1 MFSYLKK
8 IKIDFTIFIFFII
21 AATFLSF
28 KNGYIISHDTYAMIN
43 TFEKIINQKIYIPSR
58 TPGYFV
64 PEIGIGFLSYYGGS
78 FLLNI
83 TSFMLLLV
91 GLIFFFLSLEKKYN
105 KIFLFA
111 SLCLSNYVVFKDAIQ
126 AEDFSWSFFF
136 FALGFYF
143 FKKKY
148 FELSIIFFSLCIGSR
163 LNFSIFIIL
172 LIMYFKLIE
181 KIEIKK
187 RLLILISSLFFG
199 SLLYLPIWVSNGLSL
214 IWVTG
219 YTDGSSLTEISNIK
233 NWLSRFFYKIIN
245 VFGIVQCIV
254 IFFLLYLKRKE
265 IIKLKNHTFIFLTI
279 IANLAVFLYLPLE
292 LSYLWIYI
300 FLIYF
305 LITIN
310 YSKKIIYILIIIN
323 IFNWF
328 YNFQILKISYKF
340 SEQEYC
346 KGIHAIDA
354 EYKIHFDKGYFF
366 KIEEDKKLLNCHF
379 INYKTSLDMKRN
391 FILGRALNHN

>member
-1 MFSYLKK
+1 MFSNLKN
-8 IKIDFTIFIFFII
+8 IKIDFMIFIFFIS

-28 KNGYIISHDTYAMIN
+28 KNGYIISHDTFAMIN
-43 TFEKIINQKIYIPSR
+43 TFEKIINQKVYIPSR
-58 TPGYFV
+58 PPGYFV
-64 PEIGIGFLSYYGGS
+64 PEIGVGLLSYYGGS

-91 GLIFFFLSLEKKYN
+91 GLIFFFLSLENKYN
-105 KIFLFA
+105 KIFLFV
-111 SLCLSNYVVFKDAIQ
+111 SLCLSNYIVFKDAIQ

-136 FALGFYF
+136 FSLGFYF
-143 FKKKY
+143 FKRKL

-163 LNFSIFIIL
+163 LNFSIFIIV
-172 LIMYFKLIE
+172 LIMYFKLTE
-181 KIEIKK
+181 KTEIKK
-187 RLLILISSLFFG
+187 RFFILISSLFFG
-199 SLLYLPIWVSNGLSL
+199 SLFYLPIWLSNGLSL

-219 YTDGSSLTEISNIK
+219 YTEGSSLTEIINIK

-265 IIKLKNHTFIFLTI
+265 IIKLKNSTFIFLAI
-279 IANLAVFLYLPLE
+279 IANLAIFLYLPLE

-305 LITIN
+305 LIIIN
-310 YSKKIIYILIIIN
+310 YSKKIVYILIAIN

-328 YNFQILKISYKF
+328 YNLRILEIAYKYP
-340 SEQEYC
+340 EQEYC

-354 EYKIHFDKGYFF
+354 KYKIHFEKGYFF

-379 INYKTSLDMKRN
+379 INYKVGIDMQKK
-391 FILGRALNHN
+391 FISGSPLSN